1 LARLIPELSEQWAS
15 LPRSRLLEACSQAGL
30 GLSERYASLVLTI
43 DRPGTGARD
52 RPGVQTTDDWEA
64 NATLDAHCSARLK
77 VPVACR
83 DFARLA
89 TRMWSSLRAWP
100 ALDAGS
106 RLGALELCD
115 AFRRPDRA
123 MALAHWAQTAG
134 TVLEPA
140 SRQTVAD
147 GFAADLSAARD
158 VDAGAIARSVIAAS
172 SPTPLPAN
180 ADRIASALRAARI
193 EALQPGS
200 GQG

>member
-1 LARLIPELSEQWAS
+1 
-15 LPRSRLLEACSQAGL
+15 
-30 GLSERYASLVLTI
+30 
-43 DRPGTGARD
+43 
-52 RPGVQTTDDWEA
+52 
-64 NATLDAHCSARLK
+64 
-77 VPVACR
+77 
-83 DFARLA
+83 
-89 TRMWSSLRAWP
+89 
-100 ALDAGS
+100 
-106 RLGALELCD
+106 
-115 AFRRPDRA
+115 